1 MKNILLVLLLSFP
14 LFATDLVLKNG
25 YIIAHTEMM
34 MDSEINPR
42 NDNLKANISIEGNDF
57 TTISGKFWVEMN
69 LFASDK
75 SDRDE
80 SMYEEVEATKFKLA
94 TYTISG
100 ITKTQTKDSYI
111 IYGKLN
117 FHGQE
122 RALTAN
128 AEITVVDGSLVI
140 NATSMILVSDFG
152 IEMPCMVFMCV
163 RDQVDLTIKATF

>member
-1 MKNILLVLLLSFP
+1 MKNIFLILLLNFS
-14 LFATDLVLKNG
+14 LFATDLVLKDG

-42 NDNLKANISIEGNDF
+42 NNNLKADISLEGNDF
-57 TTISGKFWVEMN
+57 TTISGKFWVEMG
-69 LFASDK
+69 LFTSDK

-80 SMYEEVEATKFKLA
+80 NMYEEIEATKFKLA

-100 ITKTQTKDSYI
+100 VTKTQIKDGYI
-111 IYGKLN
+111 INGKLN

-122 RALTAN
+122 KPLVAK

-140 NATSMILVSDFG
+140 NATSMILFSDFG

-163 RDQVDLTIKATF
+163 RDQVDLTIKASF